1 MYSNIYS
8 QFYIF
13 SCELKNVSVWAPST
27 TMIEYTEDTTALD
40 GYRKKNRNM
49 NNKRMTCVFDENQI
63 GERYLRIID
72 KVDKCR

>member
-27 TMIEYTEDTTALD
+27 TMIEYTEGTTALD
-40 GYRKKNRNM
+40 GYRKKNINM
-49 NNKRMTCVFDENQI
+49 ITIE
-63 GERYLRIID
+63 
-72 KVDKCR
+72 